1 MVLSKKNKRTKISIE
16 RAKKTL
22 KVCYNHKEKTKQNKK
37 KQQQQKKTTTKKTQ
51 QKIPNFVKGLLIA
64 CEHHTRHN
72 S

>member
-37 KQQQQKKTTTKKTQ
+37 KQQQQ
-51 QKIPNFVKGLLIA
+51 QKNNNQKNTA
-64 CEHHTRHN
+64 KN
-72 S
+72 N

>member
-1 MVLSKKNKRTKISIE
+1 MKGQRKLLSVLQSQRKNN
-16 RAKKTL
+16 KT
-22 KVCYNHKEKTKQNKK
+22 KK

>member
-1 MVLSKKNKRTKISIE
+1 MKGQRKLLSVLQSQRKNN
-16 RAKKTL
+16 KT
-22 KVCYNHKEKTKQNKK
+22 KK

-64 CEHHTRHN
+64 CKHHTQHN